1 MSASGSISARKWYR
15 KLSKS
20 GPFRETTTQAMP
32 AWRAIQADAIAD
44 CALSIDFT
52 EISMSSP
59 QLRRADRAMSAQQAS
74 AMLERGFSGRLAT
87 VGADG
92 YPYCIPLL
100 YIRKE
105 GEIYVHTGSAMG
117 HLRADVEREPSICVE
132 MHDPHHG
139 FEDGRLDGDT
149 V

>member
-1 MSASGSISARKWYR
+1 
-15 KLSKS
+15 
-20 GPFRETTTQAMP
+20 
-32 AWRAIQADAIAD
+32 AD

-100 YIRKE
+100 YIRME
-105 GEIYVHTGSAMG
+105 GGIYVHTGSARG
-117 HLRADVEREPSICVE
+117 HLRANVERAPVTNWCAAQRF
-132 MHDPHHG
+132 HG
-139 FEDGRLDGDT
+139 ALQSRAVMACLTRSATGAMCGAYAER
-149 V
+149 